1 MLVNLVIVVYVALEI
16 FSAIYNFKLIVKYG
30 KPVEK
35 GVVIGDAIIVIVFVI
50 ALFIKMGGNLL

>member
-16 FSAIYNFKLIVKYG
+16 FSAIYNFKLIGKYR
-30 KPVEK
+30 KPIEK

-50 ALFIKMGGNLL
+50 ALFIKMGESLL